1 MPCRLEATSERVV
14 ELELLKNNIELVSFR
29 SFKRA
34 AKSGQYDNMYLTFL
48 ATQQQEQHVNFTHRS
63 SHGEL
68 GHGDTTTLTS
78 EAKNMLGELKRTH
91 SKVFTEPTYPVRRP
105 T

>member
-1 MPCRLEATSERVV
+1 MPCRLEATSERGL
-14 ELELLKNNIELVSFR
+14 ELNLLKNNIDLVSYR

-34 AKSGQYDNMYLTFL
+34 AKSGQFEKMFLTFL
-48 ATQQQEQHVNFTHRS
+48 ATPQQNKHVHFTHRS

-78 EAKNMLGELKRTH
+78 EADNML
-91 SKVFTEPTYPVRRP
+91 
-105 T
+105 